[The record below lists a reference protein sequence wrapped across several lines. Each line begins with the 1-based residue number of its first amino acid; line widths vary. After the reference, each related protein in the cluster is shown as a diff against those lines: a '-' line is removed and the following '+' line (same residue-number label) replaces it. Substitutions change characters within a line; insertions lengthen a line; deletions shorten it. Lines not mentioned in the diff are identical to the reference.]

1 MGDDMT
7 TDILLRLQ
15 YWYVSACNGDWE
27 HQNGVLVES
36 LDNPGWL
43 VTIDLAG
50 TTLESETF
58 QEVSDLT
65 PKVDWVRCWVE
76 GGKFR
81 GAGGPLM
88 LGRIFDIFLGWAEP
102 HDRPRQHPDA

>member
-1 MGDDMT
+1 MT
-7 TDILLRLQ
+7 TDTLLRLQ
-15 YWYVSACNGDWE
+15 FWYVSACNGDWE
-27 HQNGVLVES
+27 HQHSVQVES

-43 VTIDLAG
+43 VTIDLVG

-58 QEVSDLT
+58 HEVSDLA

-88 LGRIFDIFLGWAEP
+88 LDRILDIFLGWAEQ
-102 HDRPRQHPDA
+102 HDRPRQQTDA